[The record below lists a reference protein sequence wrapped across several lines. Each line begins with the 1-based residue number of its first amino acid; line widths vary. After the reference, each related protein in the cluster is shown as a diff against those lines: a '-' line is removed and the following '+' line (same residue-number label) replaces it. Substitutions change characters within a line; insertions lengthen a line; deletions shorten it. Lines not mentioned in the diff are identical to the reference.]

1 VVGVVAK
8 IVLGLALLALAGVF
22 VMAGLRDWRLWTVVR
37 RLAPA
42 TPDQLVEAAR
52 AGRLKRE
59 LVAVT
64 GVARAGR
71 AGPLVSTIN
80 GQDCVW
86 HRHTVHRRRVRRRA
100 DGRTRQS
107 LRRKRVADVS
117 SNESVILVGTSVGVE
132 VAPLDIQVDRPTR
145 AGVRYLPSRVT
156 QSFPDAAGLMG
167 NELYVHREWIVQSG
181 TPLYVLAEA
190 TATGGRVV
198 IRRPGKGPS
207 VMSTRPVAGL
217 RRSRLTSA
225 LIAFTLTLTCIVAG
239 LAFLILL

>member
-1 VVGVVAK
+1 MVAGVAK
-8 IVLGLALLALAGVF
+8 IVLGLTLLGLAGVF
-22 VMAGLRDWRLWTVVR
+22 VMAGLRDWRLWTVLR
-37 RLAPA
+37 RLPPA
-42 TPDQLVEAAR
+42 TPDELAERAR
-52 AGRLKRE
+52 SGRLKRE

-107 LRRKRVADVS
+107 LRRKRVADVAS
-117 SNESVILVGTSVGVE
+117 TESVILVGASVGVE
-132 VAPLDIQVDRPTR
+132 VQPLDFRLDRPTR
-145 AGVRYLPSRVT
+145 AGVRYLPSRIT
-156 QSFPDAAGLMG
+156 RSFPDAEGLMG
-167 NELYVHREWIVQSG
+167 NELYIHREWIVQSG

-190 TATGGRVV
+190 TASGGRLVL
-198 IRRPGKGPS
+198 RRPGKGLG
-207 VMSTRPVAGL
+207 VISTRRVAAL

-225 LIAFTLTLTCIVAG
+225 AT
-239 LAFLILL
+239 AFLLALACLVLAVVVR